1 MPNNLRL
8 RWKLVCWLIP
18 TWQGQIWHSLSIL
31 TKSTLI
37 IHRKVTSCQTS
48 AKQHQMKMK
57 IGILIN
63 INMTKSNMALVF
75 NIINFSLIIHR
86 KVTCCQTSVKQPQ
99 IKMKIGIVININMTK
114 SNMTFGFQYYQFFI
128 NYS

>member
-1 MPNNLRL
+1 
-8 RWKLVCWLIP
+8 
-18 TWQGQIWHSLSIL
+18 
-31 TKSTLI
+31 
-37 IHRKVTSCQTS
+37 
-48 AKQHQMKMK
+48 MK

-86 KVTCCQTSVKQPQ
+86 KVTCCQTSDKQPQ
-99 IKMKIGIVININMTK
+99 IKMKIGIMININTTR